1 MIPDQNV
8 YLANSS
14 VVPYQPVF
22 KQDHQD
28 MSPTPCLLKAFF
40 FFFPLKSNKHS
51 SNLDDVKKVPNT
63 DVIMSASG
71 SRKLYNLLH
80 ERHTL
85 EGRSTSFL
93 LPLQGLCS

>member
-22 KQDHQD
+22 KQDHLD

-40 FFFPLKSNKHS
+40 FFSPQVKYTFLKPRWCKE
-51 SNLDDVKKVPNT
+51 
-63 DVIMSASG
+63 SA
-71 SRKLYNLLH
+71 
-80 ERHTL
+80 
-85 EGRSTSFL
+85 
-93 LPLQGLCS
+93 